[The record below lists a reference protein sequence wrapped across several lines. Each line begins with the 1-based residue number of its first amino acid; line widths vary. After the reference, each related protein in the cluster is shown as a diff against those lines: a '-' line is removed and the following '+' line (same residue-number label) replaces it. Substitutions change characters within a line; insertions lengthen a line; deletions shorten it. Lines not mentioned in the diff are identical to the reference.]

1 MLVAAAA
8 AAPITEKCIL
18 ILKHHDGMIER
29 LPAARTEDNQNCTI
43 WWQPKKEE
51 KNRFLVGQ
59 KVGLTLWKKTLRRSQ
74 AWGLNLTSIFVSLS
88 LTTEWDPLWRPRS
101 VCAAYSPGRA
111 QEFESAITGVAC
123 HRART
128 DGVACIE
135 LHCGVS
141 RSTREAAIGRCCK
154 QKREGKWGLNLKGF
168 LFVDFQ
174 TRKKVSRS

>member
-1 MLVAAAA
+1 MGWLSDCPQREPKIIRT
-8 AAPITEKCIL
+8 APFDGNQKKKRRIASSLAKKLDWHYEK
-18 ILKHHDGMIER
+18 K
-29 LPAARTEDNQNCTI
+29 
-43 WWQPKKEE
+43 
-51 KNRFLVGQ
+51 
-59 KVGLTLWKKTLRRSQ
+59 KKTLRRSQ